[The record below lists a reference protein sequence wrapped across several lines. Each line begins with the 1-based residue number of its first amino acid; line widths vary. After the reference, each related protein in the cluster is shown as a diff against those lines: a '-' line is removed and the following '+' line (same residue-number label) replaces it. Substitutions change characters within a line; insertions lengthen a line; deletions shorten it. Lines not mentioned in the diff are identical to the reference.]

1 MGYMHIENLY
11 RPKAQAVLQF
21 KRVFALEKIH
31 GTSAHVAFGK
41 EKTTVFSG
49 GVKHE
54 AFAALFG
61 TQMLS
66 LEALTAKVREIFGEK
81 EVTVFGE
88 AYGGSCQGM
97 KATYGELLRFVAFD
111 VCVDGKWLNVP
122 RAVEVVD
129 ALGVPFVAFEEV
141 EATVEALDRE
151 RDRPSRQAQRNGIE
165 GDKPSEGIVIRP
177 PFEVTNNAGGRVIAK
192 HKRPEFSERATQPPV
207 NEEALRVYTEA
218 QKIADEWVTEMRLT
232 HVLDKLGNPSE
243 MSATPKVIEAMV
255 EDVAREAAGEI
266 LDTKESRKA
275 IGAKAAKMFKA
286 RVSRVQEDRS
296 DG

>member
-1 MGYMHIENLY
+1 MGYLHIENLY
-11 RPKAQAVLQF
+11 RPKAQRILQF
-21 KRVFALEKIH
+21 REVYALEKIH

-54 AFAALFG
+54 TFAALFG
-61 TQMLS
+61 TQMPS

-177 PFEVTNNAGGRVIAK
+177 PFEVTNNAGERVIAK
-192 HKRPEFSERATQPPV
+192 HKRPEFSERQSNPPV

-218 QKIADEWVTEMRLT
+218 QKIADEWVTAMRLT

-243 MSATPKVIEAMV
+243 MCDTPKVIKAMV
-255 EDVAREAAGEI
+255 EDVEREASGEI
-266 LDTKESRKA
+266 VSSPEVRRA
-275 IGAKAAKMFKA
+275 IGSKTAEMFK
-286 RVSRVQEDRS
+286 SRLRQI
-296 DG
+296 GTP